1 MTGQK
6 FVWDLRNF
14 ILRRKSCTSHAISVF
29 IQSLADVS
37 TGKGHQGTELV
48 ARKSRME
55 GHMAQDTEYTKSQ
68 DCAKQ
73 STGRQ
78 LPHSRCAAAG
88 RAQPRWAGG
97 EGSQGPHKAPHKG
110 TAAAKGTLPANWHR
124 GQEAF
129 ICPATQHPAQAPGR
143 QDLTQTSTFITT
155 DLHHNHS
162 KKTQQLQL
170 SN

>member
-14 ILRRKSCTSHAISVF
+14 ILCRKSCTSHATSVF
-29 IQSLADVS
+29 MQSLADVS

-55 GHMAQDTEYTKSQ
+55 GHITQDTEYTKSQ

-88 RAQPRWAGG
+88 RAQPWWGG
-97 EGSQGPHKAPHKG
+97 VTRTSQGSSQGDSSSSQGDSASKLAQRP
-110 TAAAKGTLPANWHR
+110 R
-124 GQEAF
+124 GF
-129 ICPATQHPAQAPGR
+129 HLSCHTTSCTSPW
-143 QDLTQTSTFITT
+143 QTGPDT
-155 DLHHNHS
+155 DLHVHHHRFAS
-162 KKTQQLQL
+162 QPL
-170 SN
+170 